1 MRLSCRRRSVSSTE
15 DQDILDHKCDDDEDE
30 DLSDDNVLRERLAC
44 GRRMAVV
51 LD

>member
-1 MRLSCRRRSVSSTE
+1 MRLSCRRRSVSSSE
-15 DQDILDHKCDDDEDE
+15 DNLANKSDDDEDE
-30 DLSDDNVLRERLAC
+30 DVRDESVLRERQC